1 MDKVRF
7 VVLYGGEWSNN
18 GGKFKYQFGMC
29 KVISVS
35 RETTYQSLHDIISR
49 LVEANPSESSIKMKF
64 IFNSPEVLAPFEV
77 LNDDDVQ
84 VFLCENS
91 DVNTRTSLCV
101 TIERKRRIIPNTQ
114 VPDNELVNEDIA
126 NVFES
131 DNGNGVG
138 LDNIHES
145 LSSPNDFQNANVFS
159 IGVDNDDEA
168 RDSRPSTSEVPSGRS
183 RVASS
188 QGIGIKSST
197 IHGSYTSLES
207 VVNNVKE
214 VGVGDLFPSK
224 EELQMKMQ
232 LLSIAN
238 HFQFKVKK
246 STKTLLVMSCI
257 VEDTKWRVRAT
268 KLNDCE
274 SFRVRKYSPD
284 HTCSLDALHFDHR
297 QASSKLIGH
306 CIKSK
311 FEGTSQSYRPNDIID
326 DMKKQCGM
334 TLGYNKAWRAREIAL
349 GLARGSPD
357 ESFTILPS
365 YCHMLEMKNPGM
377 VTFIDIDA
385 LNRFK
390 YFFMALGPSIEG
402 FKSCI
407 RPVVAVDGTF
417 LKCKHQGTL
426 FIATSLDGNN
436 QVYPLAFGIGDSEND
451 QSWHWFFTKLHGLI
465 GEISDLVFISDRN
478 SSIAKAAAGVFPN
491 SLHGICMYHLGQNMK
506 AKFKGVEV
514 HDIFYKCSKAYR
526 VVEFNQIMRQIRG
539 IDASVAQYLNEA
551 DPTKWARSHFDGRRY
566 CIMTTNIAE
575 CLNGI
580 LKDAR
585 ELPITKLVEHIRG
598 LLQKWFWER
607 REAAAKMS
615 TPMTKWAEKRLR
627 RRSNKSRCY
636 RVHPINLYEHHVV
649 DGYLNGFVNLI
660 EKTCTCRKFQLDQ
673 LPCRHALAACN
684 LRRSSCYDFCS
695 HYYHK
700 ETLATA
706 YGSSIYPVGPMEE
719 WDVPDDVQTRV
730 VLPPK
735 GRKPRGRPAKKRKP
749 SKGEE
754 IVQQKCGRCGG
765 IGHNRQKCKAPI
777 PLSDQNGNP

>member
-18 GGKFKYQFGMC
+18 GGKFKYQYGMY

-35 RETTYQSLHDIISR
+35 RETSYESLLDIVSR
-49 LVEANPSESSIKMKF
+49 LVEVNPSESSIKMKF
-64 IFNSPEVLAPFEV
+64 IFNSPEVLPPIEV

-101 TIERKRRIIPNTQ
+101 TIERKSGIIPNTQ
-114 VPDNELVNEDIA
+114 GLDNELVNEDFA

-145 LSSPNDFQNANVFS
+145 LLSPNDFHNANAFS
-159 IGVDNDDEA
+159 IGVDNDDEV
-168 RDSRPSTSEVPSGRS
+168 RDSRPSTSEVPSRRS
-183 RVASS
+183 RVVSS
-188 QGIGIKSST
+188 QGIGSKSST
-197 IHGSYTSLES
+197 LHRSYTSLES

-257 VEDTKWRVRAT
+257 VEDCKWRIRAT
-268 KLNDCE
+268 KLEDCE
-274 SFRVRKYSPD
+274 SFRVRKYLPD

-334 TLGYNKAWRAREIAL
+334 TLGYNKAWRAREVAM
-349 GLARGSPD
+349 GLAR
-357 ESFTILPS
+357 
-365 YCHMLEMKNPGM
+365 
-377 VTFIDIDA
+377 
-385 LNRFK
+385 
-390 YFFMALGPSIEG
+390 
-402 FKSCI
+402 
-407 RPVVAVDGTF
+407 
-417 LKCKHQGTL
+417 
-426 FIATSLDGNN
+426 
-436 QVYPLAFGIGDSEND
+436 
-451 QSWHWFFTKLHGLI
+451 
-465 GEISDLVFISDRN
+465 
-478 SSIAKAAAGVFPN
+478 
-491 SLHGICMYHLGQNMK
+491 
-506 AKFKGVEV
+506 
-514 HDIFYKCSKAYR
+514 
-526 VVEFNQIMRQIRG
+526 
-539 IDASVAQYLNEA
+539 
-551 DPTKWARSHFDGRRY
+551 DPRKWARSHFDGRRY

-615 TPMTKWAEKRLR
+615 TPMTKWAEKKLR
-627 RRSNKSRCY
+627 RRSKKSRCY
-636 RVHPINLYEHHVV
+636 RVHPINLYEHHVI

-719 WDVPDDVQTRV
+719 WDVPDEVQTRV

-754 IVQQKCGRCGG
+754 IVQRKCGRCGG
-765 IGHNRQKCKAPI
+765 MGHNRQKCKAPI

>member
-1 MDKVRF
+1 MDKVQF
-7 VVLYGGEWSNN
+7 VVLYGGEWIKS
-18 GGKFKYQFGMC
+18 GEKFKYKYGMS
-29 KVISVS
+29 KIISVS
-35 RETTYQSLHDIISR
+35 RETSYESLHYIVSR
-49 LVEANPSESSIKMKF
+49 LVEANPNESSIKMKF

-77 LNDDDVQ
+77 VNDDDVQ

-101 TIERKRRIIPNTQ
+101 TVERKRRIIPNTQ
-114 VPDNELVNEDIA
+114 GPDNELVNEDIA

-145 LSSPNDFQNANVFS
+145 LLSPNDFQNVDVFS

-168 RDSRPSTSEVPSGRS
+168 RDSRPSTSEVPSRRS
-183 RVASS
+183 RVGSS
-188 QGIGIKSST
+188 QGIGIKSSR

-224 EELQMKMQ
+224 EELHMKMQ
-232 LLSIAN
+232 LLAIGN

-257 VEDTKWRVRAT
+257 VEDCKWRVRAT

-274 SFRVRKYSPD
+274 SFRIRKYSPD

-311 FEGTSQSYRPNDIID
+311 FEGTSQCYRPNDIID
-326 DMKKQCGM
+326 DVKKQCGM
-334 TLGYNKAWRAREIAL
+334 TLGYNKAWRAREVAL
-349 GLARGSPD
+349 GLARGSPED
-357 ESFTILPS
+357 SFTILPS
-365 YCHMLEMKNPGM
+365 YCHMLELKNPGT
-377 VTFIDIDA
+377 VTFIDTDA

-465 GEISDLVFISDRN
+465 GEMDDLVFISDRN

-491 SLHGICMYHLGQNMK
+491 SLHGICMYHIGQNMK

-526 VVEFNQIMRQIRG
+526 VIEFNQIMAQIRG
-539 IDASVAQYLNEA
+539 TDASVAQYLIEA

-580 LKDAR
+580 
-585 ELPITKLVEHIRG
+585 HFNIR
-598 LLQKWFWER
+598 
-607 REAAAKMS
+607 
-615 TPMTKWAEKRLR
+615 
-627 RRSNKSRCY
+627 
-636 RVHPINLYEHHVV
+636 LY
-649 DGYLNGFVNLI
+649 
-660 EKTCTCRKFQLDQ
+660 
-673 LPCRHALAACN
+673 
-684 LRRSSCYDFCS
+684 
-695 HYYHK
+695 
-700 ETLATA
+700 
-706 YGSSIYPVGPMEE
+706 IYNT
-719 WDVPDDVQTRV
+719 Q
-730 VLPPK
+730 
-735 GRKPRGRPAKKRKP
+735 
-749 SKGEE
+749 
-754 IVQQKCGRCGG
+754 
-765 IGHNRQKCKAPI
+765 
-777 PLSDQNGNP
+777 